1 MQDYYRIADGHLQR
15 LMRDY
20 SSGRRV
26 TPSDNP
32 PETAW
37 LHCCEAD
44 QCGAYTDDRKEISA
58 KLYDRA
64 GDPISLDEI
73 ERLAS

>member
-15 LMRDY
+15 LARDY
-20 SSGRRV
+20 SSGRRI

-37 LHCCEAD
+37 MHCCEVG
-44 QCGAYTDDRKEISA
+44 QCGEYPEDGEEIFT
-58 KLYDRA
+58 KLYDRTSNQ
-64 GDPISLDEI
+64 ISLDEQ
-73 ERLAS
+73 